1 MSEQQSNVEKKD
13 FARDFQLE
21 REEWTEKIR
30 TLSIR
35 MKNIKELADVQ
46 VDLYSSRQILLEMYS
61 KLGQV
66 MVKLNAKYR
75 KDKADRLRY
84 YSESVQVKYG
94 ANEKTPL
101 IEGDLSELK
110 ERMDLVDG
118 QISFF
123 NETMKTVD
131 HMLYGVKSRIALEE
145 YLRSGAVRNNY

>member
-1 MSEQQSNVEKKD
+1 MSEQQPNVERKD
-13 FARDFQLE
+13 FARDFQIE

-35 MKNIKELADVQ
+35 MKNIKELAEVQ
-46 VDLYSSRQILLEMYS
+46 VDLYSSRQVLLEMYS

-75 KDKADRLRY
+75 KDKAERLKY

-123 NETMKTVD
+123 NETTKTVD
-131 HMLYGVKSRIALEE
+131 FMLYGVKDRIKLQEF
-145 YLRSGAVRNNY
+145 LSGNTSS